1 MMDLS
6 GAYKV
11 RRGGGAV
18 EVGRMVVRKEA
29 EDRIRDKAVNV
40 T

>member
-1 MMDLS
+1 MKAIS

-11 RRGGGAV
+11 RGV
-18 EVGRMVVRKEA
+18 LEVGRVVVRKEA
-29 EDRIRDKAVNV
+29 EDIIRDKAVNN